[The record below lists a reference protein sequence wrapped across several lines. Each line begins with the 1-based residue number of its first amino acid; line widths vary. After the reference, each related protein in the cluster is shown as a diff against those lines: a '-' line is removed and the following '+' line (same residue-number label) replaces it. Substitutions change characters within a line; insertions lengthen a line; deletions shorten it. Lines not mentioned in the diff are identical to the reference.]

1 MEDPKDKTSKIA
13 LDLSKYHPKKNAH
26 TMSRDELITEYLLVY
41 EANRVISD
49 RLALA
54 EKTIEEMKKHQIIR
68 TGKRVKI
75 RVEGGDNNKETN
87 CDDSTLSPFR

>member
-1 MEDPKDKTSKIA
+1 
-13 LDLSKYHPKKNAH
+13 
-26 TMSRDELITEYLLVY
+26 MSRDELITEYLLVY
-41 EANRVISD
+41 DANLVISD

-68 TGKRVKI
+68 TGRRARI

-87 CDDSTLSPFR
+87 CDDATLSPFR

>member
-1 MEDPKDKTSKIA
+1 
-13 LDLSKYHPKKNAH
+13 
-26 TMSRDELITEYLLVY
+26 MSRDELITEYLLVY
-41 EANRVISD
+41 DANRVISD

-68 TGKRVKI
+68 TGRRAKI

-87 CDDSTLSPFR
+87 CDDATLSPFR